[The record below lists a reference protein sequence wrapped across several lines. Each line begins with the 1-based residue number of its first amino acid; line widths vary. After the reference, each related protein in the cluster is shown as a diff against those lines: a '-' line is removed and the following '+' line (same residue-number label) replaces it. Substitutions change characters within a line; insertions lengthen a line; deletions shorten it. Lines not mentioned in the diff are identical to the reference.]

1 VFGTSGSGNS
11 LAWVKNYFFFFF
23 TGFEAFLVETFFATL
38 AGFAPSLPSTLPQ
51 AYFFNHLCLWH
62 G

>member
-51 AYFFNHLCLWH
+51 AYFF
-62 G
+62 